1 MSEKLSRLRNNHM
14 TFIPV
19 PRETNPPILGPHGPD
34 TPSVIG
40 TTDPHKTSDI
50 GPSGHSNYS
59 DLGMQQRF
67 RARARAHSGVA
78 RIFFY

>member
-19 PRETNPPILGPHGPD
+19 PRETNPPILVPHGPD

-50 GPSGHSNYS
+50 GPSGHSNDS